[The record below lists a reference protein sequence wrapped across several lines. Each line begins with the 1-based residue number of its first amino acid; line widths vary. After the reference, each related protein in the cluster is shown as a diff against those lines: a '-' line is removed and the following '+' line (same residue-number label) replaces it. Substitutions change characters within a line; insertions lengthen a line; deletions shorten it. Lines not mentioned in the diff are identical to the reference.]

1 MNNKSIFGLTRSQQA
16 VFKMGLFNL
25 SGHQF
30 YLGGVMR
37 LKGMISLERL
47 VRVADRILNTQDVF
61 RIGFINNVFINNELH
76 GDLAEDALL
85 ETESAEMKWFGI
97 RHDSPQIKVEKVDFS
112 KYPDPKAAFE
122 HWAKRQLLMEEDL
135 SFTPLRIFAVRFQQ
149 DQSGCFL
156 KAHHAALDGMSLAI
170 LQDYLIKE
178 LEQEESGSDIEQT
191 EPSLFSAS
199 AEEEQNYE
207 HSRRI
212 ERDAAYWQALFGET
226 ASVNARNIACRYPIG
241 DYRGLEPRSLRIK
254 ATVTESQNKIL
265 SRFKNSGGSIFRLF
279 FTAVAYTQMVIE
291 DGNCALLQAPIVSR
305 WSETEKRSVS
315 MGVAPILMPVFRQ
328 TGQMVADCYRI
339 LKKQLQK
346 AIVHSRYAPAT
357 RWGELASPDWKRIIP
372 AFGVSYQT
380 GEFQK
385 TVAGAEITIDHIQ
398 AVESLFAT
406 IHIHDRFENGCFV
419 LEADFRKIWSP
430 EQCHAFL
437 QAALDYAIDAA
448 VEVMGQETVI
458 TEQSKA
464 KQVEEEQT
472 APIGV
477 HLLEAFECHDDSALF
492 KSNEVKSNVVKSNVK
507 TCDLTYRQG
516 LQWISQLR
524 GQLRDIN
531 ELRVEHKPVLILG
544 RRTPET
550 LLAYLAC
557 LIENVTVVPVCS
569 TTTPTERLLTII
581 RNSGVSLCIYTEAD
595 QNLAEALGLPLLRV
609 SLDQEG
615 ITQKNIEVA
624 SSPEIQSQLT
634 SCNPA
639 YILYTSGSTGEPKG
653 VAISPFALANYAL
666 AAKAEYADKTPFSM
680 PLFTSFGFDLT
691 QTAILVP
698 VLSGGFIQTHEQD
711 IRDNPELL
719 RSLLADES
727 LTGAKCTP
735 SHLSLLIEHGLNP
748 KRRNPLTF
756 IVGGENL
763 PASLVNKALDCLP
776 LGSKIINE
784 YGPTEATVGCCIY
797 SISNDVSK
805 FEERE
810 KAENSVTPVTS
821 FITAAR
827 SITAITPIGTA
838 LGKAKISIRDSWGQ
852 IMPRGFS
859 GEIWI
864 SGPILADGYL
874 NNSAQTEA
882 NFVCSANKQHRWY
895 RTGDLG
901 MQDEQGIFHCLGRI
915 DDEFKVRG
923 HRIHPVEIEK
933 AVEDVLIQLGQSN
946 DHGWQLKA
954 LKLVINEVD
963 GMAGH
968 EMIVLCSNQPVPHES
983 HEFQNRL
990 KEKIA
995 ESWLPNLYCTVQP
1008 WPMNAN
1014 GKVDIAPLIAAAEAH
1029 RKALIDAAQ
1038 CCLTDKK
1045 TQEEPENY
1053 LLPDWLDAE
1062 FLRPIWPQSV
1072 DLTASFLEQGGD
1084 SIKAIRLVALLAKKD
1099 VRIGVNALLTP
1110 TALGAVLEKSCV
1122 EQSANTATD
1131 SITLEET
1138 LEELTAD
1145 WLQYLPSVRW
1155 FQHHRFKHSDR
1166 LQQGVVLELS
1176 SSLPVGH
1183 INAAVVAVKAKHK
1196 IFSLRANQDLS
1207 EFYFLPSARELK
1219 DIEWETQSRRKVLAS
1234 GEHLENRL
1242 ERLQG
1247 EVCLAERPSVHEVVL
1262 DPVANKYYL
1271 IWVCHHL
1278 ICDVHSWI
1286 FLLDELDQALGK
1298 SAIKTNT
1305 VTEGD
1310 AEQGAFLWGK
1320 WLADK
1325 LLQETVQE
1333 ETARENQLQENLADV
1348 EPSLDDD
1355 TDHQPATAPIILTLS
1370 VSNDGFKLMEQDKKA
1385 SRSSLIAAALLEV
1398 IQDNGLLPRLSQL
1411 QRPSVLFENHGR
1423 LFSETQMPAAWNSA
1437 MANAVG
1443 WFTGFQ
1449 LLQLHVTSDHSLS
1462 FLQTLKTHLHEDNSA
1477 WKKQLGLNSTSTRP
1491 LICINDIGFGLGN
1504 NETWQHINL
1513 VQSLSGGFRHPDEK
1527 NSADFDI
1534 LIHDCRESGSI
1545 LVELRLGISGGNAD
1559 DALNYLTQLNDR
1571 LSAWCRASLDELHDG
1586 QSVHCQERS
1595 LVPADFPLC
1604 QLSQSEL
1611 DFIIHGASV

>member
-1 MNNKSIFGLTRSQQA
+1 
-16 VFKMGLFNL
+16 MGLFNL

-30 YLGGVMR
+30 YLGGVAR

-47 VRVADRILNTQDVF
+47 VRVAEQILNTQDVF
-61 RIGFINNVFINNELH
+61 RIGFINNAFINNEPH
-76 GDLAEDALL
+76 WELAEEALL
-85 ETESAEMKWFGI
+85 ETESVEIKWFGI
-97 RHDSPQIKVEKVDFS
+97 RHDNPQVAVEKVDFS
-112 KYPDPKAAFE
+112 RYADPSAAFE
-122 HWAKRQLLMEEDL
+122 HWAERQLLADEDL
-135 SFTPLRIFAVRFQQ
+135 SLTPLRIFAVRFQQ
-149 DQSGCFL
+149 DQSGWFL
-156 KAHHAALDGMSLAI
+156 KAHHAAMDGMGLAI

-178 LEQEESGSDIEQT
+178 LEQEGADSASGTEQT
-191 EPSLFSAS
+191 ESFFFSS
-199 AEEEQNYE
+199 GSGEEQNYE
-207 HSRRI
+207 CSRRF
-212 ERDAAYWQALFGET
+212 ERDAAYWQTLFGDT
-226 ASVNARNIACRYPIG
+226 ASVNARSISSRYPIG

-254 ATVTESQNKIL
+254 ATVTESQNEIL
-265 SRFKNSGGSIFRLF
+265 CRFKNSGGSIFRLF
-279 FTAVAYTQMVIE
+279 FTAVAYAQMVIE
-291 DGNCALLQAPIVSR
+291 DGNCALLQAPIVNR
-305 WSETEKRSVS
+305 WGKTEKRSVS

-328 TGQMVADCYRI
+328 AGQTVADCYRI

-357 RWGELASPDWKRIIP
+357 RWGELASSDWQRIIP

-385 TVAGAEITIDHIQ
+385 TAVGAEITIDHIQ

-419 LEADFRKIWSP
+419 LEADFRKIWPP

-437 QAALDYAIDAA
+437 QSVLDYAIDAA
-448 VEVMGQETVI
+448 VEVMEQETVN
-458 TEQSKA
+458 TEQGEA
-464 KQVEEEQT
+464 EQIEEEQIENIEQT
-472 APIGV
+472 APIGI
-477 HLLEAFECHDDSALF
+477 HLLEAFECHADRTLF
-492 KSNEVKSNVVKSNVK
+492 KSEFKSELKSNVEN
-507 TCDLTYRQG
+507 CDLTYHQG
-516 LQWISQLR
+516 LQWIHQFS
-524 GQLRDIN
+524 GQLRDM
-531 ELRVEHKPVLILG
+531 RDMDGFHMEHKPVLILG
-544 RRTPET
+544 RRSPET

-557 LIENVTVVPVCS
+557 LIENVTVVPVCP

-581 RNSGVSLCIYTEAD
+581 RNSGVSLCIYTEID
-595 QNLAEALGLPLLRV
+595 QDLAEALNLPLLRV
-609 SLDQEG
+609 SLQQED
-615 ITQKNIEVA
+615 IVHISIDRKNIDHKNIDRKNIDHKNIAIA
-624 SSPEIQSQLT
+624 SYPEIPLQPI

-666 AAKAEYADKTPFSM
+666 AAKAAYADKTPFST

-727 LTGAKCTP
+727 LTGIKCTP
-735 SHLSLLIEHGLNP
+735 SHLSLLLEHGLNAN
-748 KRRNPLTF
+748 RQHPLTF

-763 PASLVNKALDCLP
+763 PASLVNKALDFLP
-776 LGSKIINE
+776 LGSRIINE

-797 SISNDVSK
+797 SISNDAGT

-810 KAENSVTPVTS
+810 KAGASVVS
-821 FITAAR
+821 
-827 SITAITPIGTA
+827 ITPIGTA
-838 LGKAKISIRDSWGQ
+838 LGKAEISIRDSWGQ
-852 IMPRGFS
+852 IMPRGFN

-882 NFVCSANKQHRWY
+882 NFVHSANGQHRWY

-901 MQDEQGIFHCLGRI
+901 MQDAQGIFHCLGRI

-933 AVEDVLIQLGQSN
+933 AVEDVLLQLGQSN
-946 DHGWQLKA
+946 EHGWQLKA
-954 LKLVINEVD
+954 LKLVIDEID
-963 GMAGH
+963 GTADH
-968 EMIVLCSNQPVPHES
+968 EIITLCSNQPVPHES

-1014 GKVDIAPLIAAAEAH
+1014 GKVDIAPLIVAVEAH
-1029 RKALIDAAQ
+1029 RRALIDAAQ

-1045 TQEEPENY
+1045 AQEEPENY
-1053 LLPDWLDAE
+1053 LLPDWLNEE

-1072 DLTASFLEQGGD
+1072 DLAASFLEQGGD
-1084 SIKAIRLVALLAKKD
+1084 SIKAIRLVALLAKKG
-1099 VRIGVNALLTP
+1099 VRVGVNALLAP
-1110 TALGAVLEKSCV
+1110 TALGAVLEKFCV
-1122 EQSANTATD
+1122 EQSASTATD
-1131 SITLEET
+1131 PLTLEGE
-1138 LEELTAD
+1138 LKELTAD

-1155 FQHHRFKHSDR
+1155 FQHHRFKHGDR
-1166 LQQGVVLELS
+1166 LQQGVVLELNA
-1176 SSLPVGH
+1176 SLSADQ
-1183 INAAVVAVKAKHK
+1183 INAAVVAVKTKHK
-1196 IFSLRANQDLS
+1196 IFSLRASHDLS
-1207 EFYFLPSARELK
+1207 EFYFLSSSSAQALK
-1219 DIEWETQSRRKVLAS
+1219 DIEWELQSSKKILAS

-1247 EVCLAERPSVHEVVL
+1247 EVCLAERPSVHEVIF
-1262 DPVANKYYL
+1262 DPVADKHYL

-1298 SAIKTNT
+1298 SAIQMNT
-1305 VTEGD
+1305 VTGGD
-1310 AEQGAFLWGK
+1310 AEQGVFLWGK

-1325 LLQETVQE
+1325 LSQI
-1333 ETARENQLQENLADV
+1333 ETAQKNLTYI
-1348 EPSLDDD
+1348 EPSLDDNTND
-1355 TDHQPATAPIILTLS
+1355 QPATVSATLALS
-1370 VSNDGFKLMEQDKKA
+1370 VSGSDFNLMERYKKTG
-1385 SRSSLIAAALLEV
+1385 RTQLIAAALLEV
-1398 IQDNGLLPRLSQL
+1398 IQDSGLLSLLPQPR
-1411 QRPSVLFENHGR
+1411 VLFENHGR
-1423 LFSETQMPAAWNSA
+1423 LFSETQMPAAWNAA
-1437 MANAVG
+1437 MAKAVG

-1449 LLQLHVTSDHSLS
+1449 LLQLNVASGHSLS
-1462 FLQTLKTHLHEDNSA
+1462 FLQTLKSHLHEDNSD
-1477 WKKQLGLNSTSTRP
+1477 WKKQLGLDGTGTKP
-1491 LICINDIGFGLGN
+1491 LICINDIGLGLGN

-1527 NSADFDI
+1527 SSADFDI
-1534 LIHDCRESGSI
+1534 LIRDCRESGSI
-1545 LVELRLGISGGNAD
+1545 FVELRLGISGCNAD

-1571 LSAWCRASLDELHDG
+1571 LSAWCRTCSDAS
-1586 QSVHCQERS
+1586 QERS
-1595 LVPADFPLC
+1595 LIPADFPLC

-1611 DFIIHGASV
+1611 DFIIHGASE